1 MGFHV
6 FYSQLSSL
14 LIEKPSLA
22 MGGLMGQPRDCGSHV
37 RASSPTGN
45 CQQPLASI
53 WAGIFHPFP
62 PAPTPPPK
70 PLIRVAALLHHQH
83 AWSCTCT
90 QLYAIVLS
98 RSAFR
103 LF

>member
-62 PAPTPPPK
+62 AAPTPPP
-70 PLIRVAALLHHQH
+70 
-83 AWSCTCT
+83 
-90 QLYAIVLS
+90 S
-98 RSAFR
+98 R
-103 LF
+103 